1 MLDAI
6 EVKTQVFDQLRGAMR
21 IAQVG
26 GSAGLNSGSD
36 PVALGPIQRAVQQF
50 RRKITARSDYPA
62 TRHWKAMIGQLDKY
76 GEKLF
81 ADPIKVKTPKGPLLI
96 QPQRTNNLMERF
108 FRDFRRGARRRTGHN
123 SISRFLQS
131 MVADTPLI
139 KNLDNPHYLKI
150 LLNGQANL
158 EDRFAQTDM
167 ETVRQEL
174 SAAQRS
180 EERVPLAIRQLI
192 TLPAFPEALCRL
204 FRKAA

>member
-1 MLDAI
+1 
-6 EVKTQVFDQLRGAMR
+6 
-21 IAQVG
+21 
-26 GSAGLNSGSD
+26 
-36 PVALGPIQRAVQQF
+36 
-50 RRKITARSDYPA
+50 
-62 TRHWKAMIGQLDKY
+62 
-76 GEKLF
+76 
-81 ADPIKVKTPKGPLLI
+81 
-96 QPQRTNNLMERF
+96 MERF

-139 KNLDNPHYLKI
+139 KNLDHPQYLKI

-158 EDRFAQTDM
+158 EERFAQIDL
-167 ETVRQEL
+167 ETVRKEL